1 SVSEEARRRS
11 VAVRPL
17 LPRPDAASGHI
28 ACALLGDI
36 AAEREW
42 VATQLAAVYEQAHR
56 EGNRPPSSAVLV
68 RRNSDAAPMAEAL
81 AAQGVPAEVVG
92 LTGLLG
98 LPEVADTVAMLRLVA
113 DPTAGPAALRVLT
126 GPRWRLGAHDLV
138 VLWRRATGFGRGSA
152 PAVGP
157 DGGEEAD
164 IPCLADAISDP
175 GTPDEYS
182 PQGWTRL
189 TALRRELS
197 ALRARLGMPLTDLIA
212 EV

>member
-1 SVSEEARRRS
+1 MTAVGDPIQSIYGWRGASATNLPRFTTDFPLPDGSPAPTRELRTSWRNPPEALHLANSVSEEARRRS

-113 DPTAGPAALRVLT
+113 DPTAGP
-126 GPRWRLGAHDLV
+126 P
-138 VLWRRATGFGRGSA
+138 
-152 PAVGP
+152 
-157 DGGEEAD
+157 
-164 IPCLADAISDP
+164 PCAC
-175 GTPDEYS
+175 
-182 PQGWTRL
+182 
-189 TALRRELS
+189 
-197 ALRARLGMPLTDLIA
+197 
-212 EV
+212 